1 MSIKA
6 APALGVPYG
15 NDLQFPGVSGK
26 WYLYVC
32 HDESWYQL
40 KHGLQV
46 WAIKVWFNV
55 SYLSTREGIDGS
67 SNAQE
72 EMVIRQVWEKS
83 EFVTRGPSKLAKQ
96 SNNRKTVAHIIIP
109 GEIIRFNHATN
120 LAWQYIV
127 YIWLWPTLHIG
138 HIMILPFQAQICC
151 PGHHGWPQCSS
162 TARAS
167 NRRAWAVS
175 RRTSC

>member
-6 APALGVPYG
+6 DPALGVPYG

-55 SYLSTREGIDGS
+55 SSLSTREGIDGS

-72 EMVIRQVWEKS
+72 EMVVRQVWKKS

-96 SNNRKTVAHIIIP
+96 PNNCKHVAHIINF
-109 GEIIRFNHATN
+109 RKNHTTD
-120 LAWQYIV
+120 LAWQHKLNEHSIR
-127 YIWLWPTLHIG
+127 
-138 HIMILPFQAQICC
+138 QAPALIKTRYALQYNDS
-151 PGHHGWPQCSS
+151 HGVRLGA
-162 TARAS
+162 TAH
-167 NRRAWAVS
+167 
-175 RRTSC
+175 TPPDPH